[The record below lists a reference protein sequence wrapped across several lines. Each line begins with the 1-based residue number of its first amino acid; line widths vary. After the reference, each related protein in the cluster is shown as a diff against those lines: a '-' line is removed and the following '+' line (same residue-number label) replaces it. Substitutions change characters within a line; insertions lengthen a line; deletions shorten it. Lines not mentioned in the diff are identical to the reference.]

1 MFKIGEFAAISG
13 VSRKMLRHYEQLGL
27 LKPAHTDRFTGY
39 RYYTLEQLEPIQR
52 IHTLREAGLTLR
64 EVGDVIERDL
74 SVEEFK
80 ALLLQKRREL
90 ARKQKQITQC
100 LARLEQRL
108 LDIETEMMMP
118 VYDITLKPADDQFS
132 LPTLHALDLPMQV
145 IVPEGDPLDN
155 VIFHIADEAPP
166 DMLAC
171 TQHRG
176 ERKQLNYALHALHHW
191 VVANTYCVV
200 GPPNIIE
207 FLSESEIESHYYA
220 EIQLPIRKA

>member
-52 IHTLREAGLTLR
+52 IHTLREAGFTLR
-64 EVGDVIERDL
+64 EVGDVIESDL
-74 SVEEFK
+74 STADFK

-90 ARKQKQITQC
+90 ADKQKQLSGY

-108 LDIETEMMMP
+108 IHIETEHTMP
-118 VYDITLKPADDQFS
+118 EYEIVLKSAVAPF
-132 LPTLHALDLPMQV
+132 ALAAAPS
-145 IVPEGDPLDN
+145 PEMSMRVVVNEAEQPDT
-155 VIFHIADEAPP
+155 VMIQIAEETAP

-176 ERKQLNYALHALHHW
+176 ERRQLNYALHALHRW
-191 VVANTYCVV
+191 VGANTYRVV
-200 GPPNIIE
+200 GPPRIIE
-207 FLSESEIESHYYA
+207 LPSESDVESHCRI
-220 EIQLPIRKA
+220 EVQLPIRTA